1 MPSALPAGD
10 ALAGQVAGLL
20 AREAVIDTLTTLFV
34 ATDDR
39 AWAAVRGVLAPEVHF
54 DMTSLT
60 GGEPGVLTREQIA
73 DGWAVGLAPIEH
85 VHHQIGNVR
94 VHVDG
99 TDADASCYGIAYHHR
114 RHPSGRNTRVFVGTY
129 DFRLHE
135 EGGRWRIT
143 SLRFTAR
150 FVDGN
155 ATLDRDV

>member
-1 MPSALPAGD
+1 MSSAVTPESAI
-10 ALAGQVAGLL
+10 AGLL

-60 GGEPGVLTREQIA
+60 GGEPETRTREAIA
-73 DGWAVGLAPIEH
+73 DGWAHGLAPLEQ

-99 TDADASCYGIAYHHR
+99 RTADASCYGIAYHYR
-114 RHPSGRNTRVFVGTY
+114 RHPSGRNTRVFVGHY
-129 DFRLHE
+129 DFRLQE
-135 EGGRWRIT
+135 DGGRWRIT
-143 SLRFTAR
+143 SMRFTAR

-155 ATLDRDV
+155 ATLERDD